1 MSFKF
6 IKIEKKVISK
16 ESSDFE
22 ENESDNENLVED
34 EKINQIQM
42 NNYQINNNLSSKK
55 ITSQNNV
62 QNLNKEKAQEKEQE
76 TNKNIE
82 TQFYELTTNGLVD
95 KIKNDYDSL
104 YINQQNDINKFVEKL
119 AKENSEL
126 KLEISE
132 LNQKIIQL
140 QIKNELNS
148 NDYIYNNNNEF
159 IENNLINKNIEINT
173 EKIVIEKNRIKDEYN
188 YIIQNI
194 TSNIISK
201 NIKSLY
207 DTLIRYIDE
216 ILKIQKINILL
227 QEENN
232 KLKKE
237 NDKIKLNFLEEK
249 NKIVQKIIQIQ
260 SETNSDINILNNNK
274 TIENKN
280 LIINTDDNVYL
291 SYIEK
296 IKNLTYEKNKL
307 LSCNYDF
314 FIKIND
320 LTQIIEEKNNIINTQ
335 IKQISSYD
343 LKILNL
349 EQELTTTKIKNK
361 EINFQLIKAKEKM
374 DESSFEKNDN
384 NFLEEKI
391 FENKCNIIKKQYE
404 NKISQLNKNLDDIT
418 QKNMNLNKKNKELK
432 ENNENLINDNLS
444 KQNLID
450 NITQEKNNIYKE
462 LTNLKTE
469 LQLTQ
474 EQLITNENEYETKIK
489 SVKETITTDNNNK
502 NINIDKIKSLI
513 NNIYE
518 KLPNNYSN
526 NKNINSN
533 INIFVK
539 NNINEIA
546 KLNEINKQINILNK
560 NEEINLAIKEENEKL
575 KNHIK
580 EIINL
585 TLEKTNIIY
594 IEKLKQDF
602 TNISFEQLFLKII
615 NYIKIFKICYL
626 LQKTKTELNFS
637 EKYITWLNGKNNLEE
652 IKNEINKINEEI
664 NEIKNI
670 IKNNSLDF
678 EKKVKNF
685 LSKDEIKVEINNIQ
699 KKYEKIITDIFE
711 YFLQYKN
718 YSNDKEYLTLQIPIK
733 NYNSMIENNMSNLS
747 LITQSI
753 ESWNIF
759 INNDLN
765 ENNNNFFQEIINMT
779 NINNNLEYNNMN
791 DLINS
796 FEENENESGDE
807 RNDNVDNANVNKNN
821 SERKINEENEEN
833 EENENENES
842 QYTLDNKE

>member
-16 ESSDFE
+16 DSSDFE
-22 ENESDNENLVED
+22 DDESDTENFED
-34 EKINQIQM
+34 EKINQI

-55 ITSQNNV
+55 ITSENIV
-62 QNLNKEKAQEKEQE
+62 QNLNKEKAEEKELE
-76 TNKNIE
+76 NNKNIE
-82 TQFYELTTNGLVD
+82 TQFYELTTNGLVE
-95 KIKNDYDSL
+95 KIKNDYDSIYL
-104 YINQQNDINKFVEKL
+104 NQQNDINKFVEKL
-119 AKENSEL
+119 AKENSKL
-126 KLEISE
+126 KFEISE
-132 LNQKIIQL
+132 LNQKILQL

-148 NDYIYNNNNEF
+148 NDINNINESN
-159 IENNLINKNIEINT
+159 ENNLINKNIEINT
-173 EKIVIEKNRIKDEYN
+173 EKIELEKNKIKDEYN

-207 DTLIRYIDE
+207 DTVIKYIDE
-216 ILKIQKINILL
+216 FLKTQKINILL
-227 QEENN
+227 QEEND

-249 NKIVQKIIQIQ
+249 NKIIQKIIQIQ

-274 TIENKN
+274 CLENNN
-280 LIINTDDNVYL
+280 LIINSDNNVYL
-291 SYIEK
+291 YYIEK

-307 LSCNYDF
+307 LSSNYDF

-335 IKQISSYD
+335 LKQISSND

-349 EQELTTTKIKNK
+349 EQELNTMKIKDK
-361 EINFQLIKAKEKM
+361 EINSQLKLAQEKM
-374 DESSFEKNDN
+374 NESSFEKNDN
-384 NFLEEKI
+384 NFFEEKI
-391 FENKCNIIKKQYE
+391 LENKYNIIKKQFE
-404 NKISQLNKNLDDIT
+404 NKITQLNKSLDDIT
-418 QKNMNLNKKNKELK
+418 QKNLNLNKNNKELK
-432 ENNENLINDNLS
+432 EKNENLINDNLS

-474 EQLITNENEYETKIK
+474 EQLITNENEYEAKIK
-489 SVKETITTDNNNK
+489 NVKETITNENNNK
-502 NINIDKIKSLI
+502 SINIDKIKSLI
-513 NNIYE
+513 NDIYE
-518 KLPNNYSN
+518 KLPNDYSN

-560 NEEINLAIKEENEKL
+560 KEEINIAIKEENEKL

-626 LQKTKTELNFS
+626 LQKTKTELNYS
-637 EKYITWLNGKNNLEE
+637 EKYITWLNEKNNFKE
-652 IKNEINKINEEI
+652 IKIEINKINEEI

-670 IKNNSLDF
+670 IKNNSLDL

-711 YFLQYKN
+711 YFLKYKN

-807 RNDNVDNANVNKNN
+807 RNDNVDNVNVNKNN

>member
-82 TQFYELTTNGLVD
+82 TQLYELTTNGLVD

-173 EKIVIEKNRIKDEYN
+173 EKIGIEKNRIKDEYN

-391 FENKCNIIKKQYE
+391 FENKYNIIKKQYE

-626 LQKTKTELNFS
+626 LQKTKTELNYS
-637 EKYITWLNGKNNLEE
+637 EKYITWLNEKNNFKE
-652 IKNEINKINEEI
+652 IKIEINKINEEI

-779 NINNNLEYNNMN
+779 TINNNLEYNNMN

-796 FEENENESGDE
+796 FEEKENENETGDE
-807 RNDNVDNANVNKNN
+807 RNDNINVNENN
-821 SERKINEENEEN
+821 SERKINEENED
-833 EENENENES
+833 NENENES

>member
-62 QNLNKEKAQEKEQE
+62 QNLNKEKSQEKEQE

-82 TQFYELTTNGLVD
+82 TQLYELTTNGLVD
-95 KIKNDYDSL
+95 KIKNDYDSI

-132 LNQKIIQL
+132 LKQKIIQL

-173 EKIVIEKNRIKDEYN
+173 EKIGIEKNRIKDEYN

-733 NYNSMIENNMSNLS
+733 NYNSMIETNMSHLS

-779 NINNNLEYNNMN
+779 NINNNLEYTNMN
-791 DLINS
+791 GLINN
-796 FEENENESGDE
+796 FEENENKNKDESVEG
-807 RNDNVDNANVNKNN
+807 RNDNLNVNEND

-833 EENENENES
+833 EENES

>member
-16 ESSDFE
+16 DSSDFE
-22 ENESDNENLVED
+22 DDESDTENFED
-34 EKINQIQM
+34 EKINQI

-55 ITSQNNV
+55 ITSENIV
-62 QNLNKEKAQEKEQE
+62 QNLNKEKAEEKELE
-76 TNKNIE
+76 NNKNIE
-82 TQFYELTTNGLVD
+82 TQFYELTTNGLVE
-95 KIKNDYDSL
+95 KIKNDYDSIYL
-104 YINQQNDINKFVEKL
+104 NQQNDINKFVEKL
-119 AKENSEL
+119 AKENSKL
-126 KLEISE
+126 KFEISE
-132 LNQKIIQL
+132 LNQKILQL

-148 NDYIYNNNNEF
+148 NDINNINESN
-159 IENNLINKNIEINT
+159 ENNLINKNIEINT
-173 EKIVIEKNRIKDEYN
+173 EKIELEKNKIKDEYN

-207 DTLIRYIDE
+207 DTVIKYIDE
-216 ILKIQKINILL
+216 FLKTQKINILL
-227 QEENN
+227 QEEND

-249 NKIVQKIIQIQ
+249 NKIIQKIIQIQ

-274 TIENKN
+274 CLENNN
-280 LIINTDDNVYL
+280 LIINSDNNVYL
-291 SYIEK
+291 YYIEK

-307 LSCNYDF
+307 LSSNYDF

-335 IKQISSYD
+335 LKQISSND

-349 EQELTTTKIKNK
+349 EQELNTMKIKDK
-361 EINFQLIKAKEKM
+361 EINSQLKLAQEKM
-374 DESSFEKNDN
+374 NESSFEKNDN
-384 NFLEEKI
+384 NFFEEKI
-391 FENKCNIIKKQYE
+391 LENKYNIIKKQFE
-404 NKISQLNKNLDDIT
+404 NKITQLNKSLDDIT
-418 QKNMNLNKKNKELK
+418 QKNLNLNKNNKELK
-432 ENNENLINDNLS
+432 EKNENLINDNLS

-474 EQLITNENEYETKIK
+474 EQLITNENEYEAKIK
-489 SVKETITTDNNNK
+489 NVKETITNENNNK
-502 NINIDKIKSLI
+502 SINIDKIKSLI
-513 NNIYE
+513 NDIYE
-518 KLPNNYSN
+518 KLPNDYSN

-560 NEEINLAIKEENEKL
+560 KEEINIAIKEENEKL

-626 LQKTKTELNFS
+626 LQKTKTELNYS
-637 EKYITWLNGKNNLEE
+637 EKYITWLNEKNNFKE
-652 IKNEINKINEEI
+652 IKIEINKINEEI

-670 IKNNSLDF
+670 IKNNSLDL

-711 YFLQYKN
+711 YFLKYKN

-807 RNDNVDNANVNKNN
+807 RNDNVDNVNVNKNN

-833 EENENENES
+833 ENENES
-842 QYTLDNKE
+842 RYTLDNKE

>member
-62 QNLNKEKAQEKEQE
+62 QNLNKEKSQEKEQE

-95 KIKNDYDSL
+95 KIKNDYDSI

-132 LNQKIIQL
+132 LNKKIIQL

-173 EKIVIEKNRIKDEYN
+173 EKIGIEKNRIKDEYN

-779 NINNNLEYNNMN
+779 TINNNLEYNNMN

-796 FEENENESGDE
+796 FEENENENETGDE
-807 RNDNVDNANVNKNN
+807 RNDNINVNENN
-821 SERKINEENEEN
+821 SERKINEENED
-833 EENENENES
+833 NENENES

>member
-16 ESSDFE
+16 DSSDFE
-22 ENESDNENLVED
+22 DDESDTENFED
-34 EKINQIQM
+34 EKINQI

-55 ITSQNNV
+55 ITSENIV
-62 QNLNKEKAQEKEQE
+62 QNLIKEKAEEKELE
-76 TNKNIE
+76 NNKNIE
-82 TQFYELTTNGLVD
+82 TQFYELTTNGLVE
-95 KIKNDYDSL
+95 KIKNDYDSIYL
-104 YINQQNDINKFVEKL
+104 NQQNDINKFVEKL
-119 AKENSEL
+119 AKENSKL
-126 KLEISE
+126 KFEISE
-132 LNQKIIQL
+132 LNQKILQL

-148 NDYIYNNNNEF
+148 NDINNINESN
-159 IENNLINKNIEINT
+159 ENNLINKNIEINT
-173 EKIVIEKNRIKDEYN
+173 EKIELEKNKIKDEYN

-207 DTLIRYIDE
+207 DTVIKYIDE
-216 ILKIQKINILL
+216 FLKTQKINILL
-227 QEENN
+227 QEEND

-249 NKIVQKIIQIQ
+249 NKIIQKIIQIQ

-274 TIENKN
+274 CLENNN
-280 LIINTDDNVYL
+280 LIINSDNNVYL
-291 SYIEK
+291 YYIEK

-307 LSCNYDF
+307 LSSNYDF

-335 IKQISSYD
+335 LKQISSND

-349 EQELTTTKIKNK
+349 EQELNTMKIKDK
-361 EINFQLIKAKEKM
+361 EINSQLKLAQEKM
-374 DESSFEKNDN
+374 NESSFEKNDN
-384 NFLEEKI
+384 NFFEEKI
-391 FENKCNIIKKQYE
+391 LENKYNIIKKQFE
-404 NKISQLNKNLDDIT
+404 NKITQLNKSLDDIT
-418 QKNMNLNKKNKELK
+418 QKNLNLNKNNKELK
-432 ENNENLINDNLS
+432 EKNENLINDNLS

-474 EQLITNENEYETKIK
+474 EQLITNENEYEAKIK
-489 SVKETITTDNNNK
+489 NVKETITNENNNK
-502 NINIDKIKSLI
+502 SINIDKIKSLI
-513 NNIYE
+513 NDIYE
-518 KLPNNYSN
+518 KLPNDYSN

-779 NINNNLEYNNMN
+779 TINNNLEYNNMN

-796 FEENENESGDE
+796 FEEIENENETGDE
-807 RNDNVDNANVNKNN
+807 RNDNINVNENN
-821 SERKINEENEEN
+821 SERKINEENED
-833 EENENENES
+833 NENENES

>member
-95 KIKNDYDSL
+95 KIKNDYDSI

-173 EKIVIEKNRIKDEYN
+173 EKIGIEKNRIKDEYN

-280 LIINTDDNVYL
+280 LIINTDDNIYL

-560 NEEINLAIKEENEKL
+560 KEEINIAIKEENEKL

-626 LQKTKTELNFS
+626 LQKTKTELNYS
-637 EKYITWLNGKNNLEE
+637 EKYITWLNEKNNFKE
-652 IKNEINKINEEI
+652 IKIEINKINEEI

-670 IKNNSLDF
+670 IKNNSLDL

-711 YFLQYKN
+711 YFLKYKN

-807 RNDNVDNANVNKNN
+807 RNDNVDNVNVNKNN

>member
-16 ESSDFE
+16 DSSDFE
-22 ENESDNENLVED
+22 DDESDTENFED
-34 EKINQIQM
+34 EKINQI

-55 ITSQNNV
+55 ITSENIV
-62 QNLNKEKAQEKEQE
+62 QNLNKEKAEEKELE
-76 TNKNIE
+76 NNKNIE
-82 TQFYELTTNGLVD
+82 TQFYELTTNGLVE
-95 KIKNDYDSL
+95 KIKNDYDSIYL
-104 YINQQNDINKFVEKL
+104 NQQNDINKFVEKL
-119 AKENSEL
+119 AKENSKL
-126 KLEISE
+126 KFEISE
-132 LNQKIIQL
+132 LNQKILQL

-148 NDYIYNNNNEF
+148 NDINNINESN
-159 IENNLINKNIEINT
+159 ENNLINKNIEINT
-173 EKIVIEKNRIKDEYN
+173 EKIELEKNKIKDEYN

-207 DTLIRYIDE
+207 DTVIKYIDE
-216 ILKIQKINILL
+216 FLKTQKINILL
-227 QEENN
+227 QEEND

-249 NKIVQKIIQIQ
+249 NKIIQKIIQIQ

-274 TIENKN
+274 CLENNN
-280 LIINTDDNVYL
+280 LIINSDNNVYL
-291 SYIEK
+291 YYIEK

-307 LSCNYDF
+307 LSSNYDF

-335 IKQISSYD
+335 LKQISSND

-349 EQELTTTKIKNK
+349 EQELNTMKIKDK
-361 EINFQLIKAKEKM
+361 EINSQLKLAQEKM
-374 DESSFEKNDN
+374 NESSFEKNDN
-384 NFLEEKI
+384 NFFEEKI
-391 FENKCNIIKKQYE
+391 LENKYNIIKKQFE
-404 NKISQLNKNLDDIT
+404 NKITQLNKSLDDIT
-418 QKNMNLNKKNKELK
+418 QKNLNLNKNNKELK
-432 ENNENLINDNLS
+432 EKNENLINDNLS

-474 EQLITNENEYETKIK
+474 EQLITNENEYEAKIK
-489 SVKETITTDNNNK
+489 NVKETITNENNNK
-502 NINIDKIKSLI
+502 SINIDKIKSLI
-513 NNIYE
+513 NDIYE
-518 KLPNNYSN
+518 KLPNDYSN

-560 NEEINLAIKEENEKL
+560 KEEINIAIKEENEKL

-626 LQKTKTELNFS
+626 LQKTKTELNYS
-637 EKYITWLNGKNNLEE
+637 EKYITWLNEKNNFKE
-652 IKNEINKINEEI
+652 IKIEINKINEEI

-670 IKNNSLDF
+670 IKNNSLDL

-711 YFLQYKN
+711 YFLKYKN

-807 RNDNVDNANVNKNN
+807 RNDNVDNVNVNKNN
-821 SERKINEENEEN
+821 SERKINEEN

>member
-16 ESSDFE
+16 DSSDFE
-22 ENESDNENLVED
+22 DDESDTENFED
-34 EKINQIQM
+34 EKINQI

-55 ITSQNNV
+55 ITSENIV
-62 QNLNKEKAQEKEQE
+62 QNLNKEKAEEKELE
-76 TNKNIE
+76 NNKNIE
-82 TQFYELTTNGLVD
+82 TQFYELTTNGLVE
-95 KIKNDYDSL
+95 KIKNDCDSIYL
-104 YINQQNDINKFVEKL
+104 NQQNDINKFVEKL
-119 AKENSEL
+119 AKENSKL
-126 KLEISE
+126 KFEISE
-132 LNQKIIQL
+132 LNQKILQL

-148 NDYIYNNNNEF
+148 NDIYNINESN
-159 IENNLINKNIEINT
+159 ENNLINKNIEINT
-173 EKIVIEKNRIKDEYN
+173 EKIELEKNKIKDEYN

-207 DTLIRYIDE
+207 DTVIKYIDE
-216 ILKIQKINILL
+216 FLKTQKINILL
-227 QEENN
+227 QEEND

-274 TIENKN
+274 CLENNN
-280 LIINTDDNVYL
+280 LIINSDNNVYL
-291 SYIEK
+291 YYIEK

-307 LSCNYDF
+307 LSSNYDF

-335 IKQISSYD
+335 LKQISSND

-349 EQELTTTKIKNK
+349 EQELNTMKIKDK
-361 EINFQLIKAKEKM
+361 EINSQLKLAQEKM
-374 DESSFEKNDN
+374 NESSFEKNDN
-384 NFLEEKI
+384 NFFEEKI
-391 FENKCNIIKKQYE
+391 LENKYNIIKKQFE
-404 NKISQLNKNLDDIT
+404 NKITQLNKSLDDIT
-418 QKNMNLNKKNKELK
+418 QKNLNLNKNNKELK
-432 ENNENLINDNLS
+432 EKNENLINDNLS

-474 EQLITNENEYETKIK
+474 EQLITNENEYEAKIK
-489 SVKETITTDNNNK
+489 NVKETITNENNNK
-502 NINIDKIKSLI
+502 SINIDKIKSLI
-513 NNIYE
+513 NDIYE
-518 KLPNNYSN
+518 KLPNDYSN

-560 NEEINLAIKEENEKL
+560 KEEINIAIKEENEKL

-626 LQKTKTELNFS
+626 LQKTKTELNYS
-637 EKYITWLNGKNNLEE
+637 EKYITWLNEKNNFKE
-652 IKNEINKINEEI
+652 IKIEINKINEEI

-670 IKNNSLDF
+670 IKNNSLDL

-711 YFLQYKN
+711 YFLKYKN

-807 RNDNVDNANVNKNN
+807 RNDNVDNVNANKNN
-821 SERKINEENEEN
+821 SERKINEEN

>member
-95 KIKNDYDSL
+95 KIKNDYDSI

-148 NDYIYNNNNEF
+148 NDYIYNNNNEY

-173 EKIVIEKNRIKDEYN
+173 EKIGIEKNRIKDEYN

-207 DTLIRYIDE
+207 ETLIKYIDDN
-216 ILKIQKINILL
+216 LKIQKINILL

-444 KQNLID
+444 K
-450 NITQEKNNIYKE
+450 
-462 LTNLKTE
+462 
-469 LQLTQ
+469 
-474 EQLITNENEYETKIK
+474 
-489 SVKETITTDNNNK
+489 
-502 NINIDKIKSLI
+502 
-513 NNIYE
+513 
-518 KLPNNYSN
+518 
-526 NKNINSN
+526 
-533 INIFVK
+533 
-539 NNINEIA
+539 
-546 KLNEINKQINILNK
+546 
-560 NEEINLAIKEENEKL
+560 
-575 KNHIK
+575 
-580 EIINL
+580 
-585 TLEKTNIIY
+585 
-594 IEKLKQDF
+594 
-602 TNISFEQLFLKII
+602 
-615 NYIKIFKICYL
+615 
-626 LQKTKTELNFS
+626 
-637 EKYITWLNGKNNLEE
+637 
-652 IKNEINKINEEI
+652 
-664 NEIKNI
+664 
-670 IKNNSLDF
+670 
-678 EKKVKNF
+678 
-685 LSKDEIKVEINNIQ
+685 
-699 KKYEKIITDIFE
+699 
-711 YFLQYKN
+711 
-718 YSNDKEYLTLQIPIK
+718 
-733 NYNSMIENNMSNLS
+733 
-747 LITQSI
+747 
-753 ESWNIF
+753 
-759 INNDLN
+759 
-765 ENNNNFFQEIINMT
+765 
-779 NINNNLEYNNMN
+779 
-791 DLINS
+791 
-796 FEENENESGDE
+796 
-807 RNDNVDNANVNKNN
+807 
-821 SERKINEENEEN
+821 
-833 EENENENES
+833 
-842 QYTLDNKE
+842 

>member
-62 QNLNKEKAQEKEQE
+62 QNLNKEKSQEKEQE

-82 TQFYELTTNGLVD
+82 TQFYELTTYGLVD
-95 KIKNDYDSL
+95 KIKNDYDSI

-132 LNQKIIQL
+132 LNKKIIQL

-173 EKIVIEKNRIKDEYN
+173 EKIGIEKNRIKDEYN
-188 YIIQNI
+188 FIIQNI

-207 DTLIRYIDE
+207 DTLIKYIDE
-216 ILKIQKINILL
+216 NLKIQKINILL

-450 NITQEKNNIYKE
+450 NITQGKNNIYKE

-474 EQLITNENEYETKIK
+474 EQLISNENEYETKIK

-779 NINNNLEYNNMN
+779 TINNNLEYNNTN

-796 FEENENESGDE
+796 FEENENENETGDE
-807 RNDNVDNANVNKNN
+807 RNDNINVNENN
-821 SERKINEENEEN
+821 SERKINEENEDN
-833 EENENENES
+833 ENENENES

>member
-148 NDYIYNNNNEF
+148 NDYIYNNNEF

-173 EKIVIEKNRIKDEYN
+173 EKIGIEKNRIKDEYN

-652 IKNEINKINEEI
+652 IKNDINKINEEI

-796 FEENENESGDE
+796 FEENENENETGDE
-807 RNDNVDNANVNKNN
+807 RNDNINVNENN
-821 SERKINEENEEN
+821 SERKINE
-833 EENENENES
+833 ENENES

>member
-1 MSFKF
+1 M
-6 IKIEKKVISK
+6 
-16 ESSDFE
+16 
-22 ENESDNENLVED
+22 
-34 EKINQIQM
+34 
-42 NNYQINNNLSSKK
+42 
-55 ITSQNNV
+55 
-62 QNLNKEKAQEKEQE
+62 
-76 TNKNIE
+76 
-82 TQFYELTTNGLVD
+82 
-95 KIKNDYDSL
+95 
-104 YINQQNDINKFVEKL
+104 EKL
-119 AKENSEL
+119 AKENSKL
-126 KLEISE
+126 KFEISE
-132 LNQKIIQL
+132 LNQKILQL

-148 NDYIYNNNNEF
+148 NDINNINESN
-159 IENNLINKNIEINT
+159 ENNLINKNIEINT
-173 EKIVIEKNRIKDEYN
+173 EKIELEKNKIKDEYN

-207 DTLIRYIDE
+207 DTVIKYIDE
-216 ILKIQKINILL
+216 FLKTQKINILL
-227 QEENN
+227 QEEND

-249 NKIVQKIIQIQ
+249 NKIIQKIIQIQ

-274 TIENKN
+274 CLENNN
-280 LIINTDDNVYL
+280 LIINSDNNVYL
-291 SYIEK
+291 YYIEK

-307 LSCNYDF
+307 LSSNYDF

-335 IKQISSYD
+335 LKQISSND

-349 EQELTTTKIKNK
+349 EQELNTMKIKDK
-361 EINFQLIKAKEKM
+361 EINSQLKLAQEKM
-374 DESSFEKNDN
+374 NESSFEKNDN
-384 NFLEEKI
+384 NFFEEKI
-391 FENKCNIIKKQYE
+391 LENKYNIIKKQFE
-404 NKISQLNKNLDDIT
+404 NKITQLNKSLDDIT
-418 QKNMNLNKKNKELK
+418 QKNLNLNKNNKELK
-432 ENNENLINDNLS
+432 EKNENLINDNLS

-474 EQLITNENEYETKIK
+474 EQLITNENEYEAKIK
-489 SVKETITTDNNNK
+489 NVKETITNENNNK
-502 NINIDKIKSLI
+502 SINIDKIKSLI
-513 NNIYE
+513 NDIYE
-518 KLPNNYSN
+518 KLPNDYSN

-560 NEEINLAIKEENEKL
+560 KEEINIAIKEENEKL

-626 LQKTKTELNFS
+626 LQKTKTELNYS
-637 EKYITWLNGKNNLEE
+637 EKYITWLNEKNNFKE
-652 IKNEINKINEEI
+652 IKIEINKINEEI

-670 IKNNSLDF
+670 IKNNSLDL

-711 YFLQYKN
+711 YFLKYKN

-807 RNDNVDNANVNKNN
+807 RNDNVDNVNANKNN

>member
-62 QNLNKEKAQEKEQE
+62 QNLNKEKSQEKEQE

-148 NDYIYNNNNEF
+148 NDYIYNNNNEY
-159 IENNLINKNIEINT
+159 IENNLIKKNIEINT
-173 EKIVIEKNRIKDEYN
+173 EKIGIEKNRIKDEYN

-349 EQELTTTKIKNK
+349 EQELNSTKIKNK
-361 EINFQLIKAKEKM
+361 EINSQLIKAKEKM

-779 NINNNLEYNNMN
+779 TINNNLEYNNMN

-796 FEENENESGDE
+796 FEENENENETGDE
-807 RNDNVDNANVNKNN
+807 RNDNINVNENN
-821 SERKINEENEEN
+821 SERKNNEENED
-833 EENENENES
+833 NENENES

>member
-82 TQFYELTTNGLVD
+82 TQLYELTTNGLVD

-173 EKIVIEKNRIKDEYN
+173 EKIGIEKNRIKDEYN

-526 NKNINSN
+526 K
-533 INIFVK
+533 
-539 NNINEIA
+539 
-546 KLNEINKQINILNK
+546 
-560 NEEINLAIKEENEKL
+560 
-575 KNHIK
+575 
-580 EIINL
+580 
-585 TLEKTNIIY
+585 
-594 IEKLKQDF
+594 
-602 TNISFEQLFLKII
+602 
-615 NYIKIFKICYL
+615 
-626 LQKTKTELNFS
+626 
-637 EKYITWLNGKNNLEE
+637 
-652 IKNEINKINEEI
+652 
-664 NEIKNI
+664 
-670 IKNNSLDF
+670 
-678 EKKVKNF
+678 
-685 LSKDEIKVEINNIQ
+685 
-699 KKYEKIITDIFE
+699 
-711 YFLQYKN
+711 
-718 YSNDKEYLTLQIPIK
+718 
-733 NYNSMIENNMSNLS
+733 
-747 LITQSI
+747 
-753 ESWNIF
+753 
-759 INNDLN
+759 
-765 ENNNNFFQEIINMT
+765 
-779 NINNNLEYNNMN
+779 
-791 DLINS
+791 
-796 FEENENESGDE
+796 
-807 RNDNVDNANVNKNN
+807 
-821 SERKINEENEEN
+821 
-833 EENENENES
+833 
-842 QYTLDNKE
+842 

>member
-62 QNLNKEKAQEKEQE
+62 QNLNKEKVQEKEQE

-95 KIKNDYDSL
+95 KIKNDYDSI

-173 EKIVIEKNRIKDEYN
+173 EKIGIEKNRIKDEYN

-280 LIINTDDNVYL
+280 LIISTDDNVYL

-349 EQELTTTKIKNK
+349 EQELNSTKTKNK

-796 FEENENESGDE
+796 FEENENENETGDE
-807 RNDNVDNANVNKNN
+807 RNDNINVNENN
-821 SERKINEENEEN
+821 SERKINEENED
-833 EENENENES
+833 NENENES

>member
-16 ESSDFE
+16 DSSDFE
-22 ENESDNENLVED
+22 DDESNTENFED
-34 EKINQIQM
+34 EKINQI
-42 NNYQINNNLSSKK
+42 NNYKINNNLSSKK
-55 ITSQNNV
+55 ITSENIV
-62 QNLNKEKAQEKEQE
+62 QNLNKEKAEEKEPE
-76 TNKNIE
+76 NNKNIE
-82 TQFYELTTNGLVD
+82 TQFYELTTNGLVE
-95 KIKNDYDSL
+95 KIKNDYDSIYL
-104 YINQQNDINKFVEKL
+104 NQQNDINKFVEKL
-119 AKENSEL
+119 AKENSKL
-126 KLEISE
+126 KFEISE
-132 LNQKIIQL
+132 LNQKILQL

-148 NDYIYNNNNEF
+148 NDINNINESN
-159 IENNLINKNIEINT
+159 ENNLINKNIEINT
-173 EKIVIEKNRIKDEYN
+173 EKIELEKNKIKDEYN

-216 ILKIQKINILL
+216 ILKIQKTNILL

-249 NKIVQKIIQIQ
+249 NKIIQKIIQIQ

-274 TIENKN
+274 CLENNN
-280 LIINTDDNVYL
+280 LIINSDNNVYL
-291 SYIEK
+291 YYIEK

-307 LSCNYDF
+307 LSSNYDF

-335 IKQISSYD
+335 LKQISSND

-349 EQELTTTKIKNK
+349 EQELNTMKIKDK
-361 EINFQLIKAKEKM
+361 EINSQLKLAQEKM
-374 DESSFEKNDN
+374 NESSFEKKDN
-384 NFLEEKI
+384 NFFEEKI
-391 FENKCNIIKKQYE
+391 LENKYNIIKKQFE
-404 NKISQLNKNLDDIT
+404 NKITQLNKSLDDIT
-418 QKNMNLNKKNKELK
+418 QNNLNLNINNKELK
-432 ENNENLINDNLS
+432 EKNENLINDNLS

-474 EQLITNENEYETKIK
+474 EQLITNENEYEAKIK
-489 SVKETITTDNNNK
+489 NVKETITNENNNK
-502 NINIDKIKSLI
+502 SINIDKIKSLI
-513 NNIYE
+513 NDIYE

-539 NNINEIA
+539 DNINEIA

-560 NEEINLAIKEENEKL
+560 KEEINIAIKEENEKL

-779 NINNNLEYNNMN
+779 TINNNLEYNNMN

-796 FEENENESGDE
+796 FEENENENETGDE
-807 RNDNVDNANVNKNN
+807 RNDNINVNENN
-821 SERKINEENEEN
+821 SERKINEENE
-833 EENENENES
+833 NENEN
-842 QYTLDNKE
+842 

>member
-16 ESSDFE
+16 DSSDFE
-22 ENESDNENLVED
+22 DDESDTENFED
-34 EKINQIQM
+34 EKINQI

-55 ITSQNNV
+55 ITSENIV
-62 QNLNKEKAQEKEQE
+62 QNLNKEKAEEKELE
-76 TNKNIE
+76 NNKNIE
-82 TQFYELTTNGLVD
+82 TQFYELTTNGLVE
-95 KIKNDYDSL
+95 KIKNDYDSIYL
-104 YINQQNDINKFVEKL
+104 NQQNDINKFVEKL
-119 AKENSEL
+119 AKENSKL
-126 KLEISE
+126 KFEISE
-132 LNQKIIQL
+132 LNQKILQL

-148 NDYIYNNNNEF
+148 NDINNINESN
-159 IENNLINKNIEINT
+159 ENNLINKNIEINT
-173 EKIVIEKNRIKDEYN
+173 EKIELEKNKIKDEYN

-807 RNDNVDNANVNKNN
+807 RNDNVDNVNANKNN

>member
-62 QNLNKEKAQEKEQE
+62 QNLNKEKSQEKEQE

-173 EKIVIEKNRIKDEYN
+173 EKIGIEKNRIKDEYN

-796 FEENENESGDE
+796 FEENENENETGDE
-807 RNDNVDNANVNKNN
+807 RNDNINVNENN
-821 SERKINEENEEN
+821 SERKINEENED
-833 EENENENES
+833 NENENES

>member
-62 QNLNKEKAQEKEQE
+62 QNLNKEKSQEKEQE

-82 TQFYELTTNGLVD
+82 TQFYELTTYGLVD
-95 KIKNDYDSL
+95 KIKNDYDSI

-132 LNQKIIQL
+132 LNKKIIQL

-173 EKIVIEKNRIKDEYN
+173 EKIGIEKNRIKDEYN
-188 YIIQNI
+188 FIIQNI

-207 DTLIRYIDE
+207 DTLIKYIDE
-216 ILKIQKINILL
+216 NLKIQKINILL

-474 EQLITNENEYETKIK
+474 EQLISNENEYETKIK

-711 YFLQYKN
+711 YFLKYKN

-807 RNDNVDNANVNKNN
+807 RNDNVDNVNVNKNN

>member
-16 ESSDFE
+16 DSSDFE
-22 ENESDNENLVED
+22 DDESDTENFED
-34 EKINQIQM
+34 EKINQI

-55 ITSQNNV
+55 ITSENIV
-62 QNLNKEKAQEKEQE
+62 QNLNKEKAEEKELE
-76 TNKNIE
+76 NNKNIE
-82 TQFYELTTNGLVD
+82 TQFYELTTNGLVE
-95 KIKNDYDSL
+95 KIKNDYDSIYL
-104 YINQQNDINKFVEKL
+104 NQQNDINKFVEKL
-119 AKENSEL
+119 AKENSKL
-126 KLEISE
+126 KFEISE
-132 LNQKIIQL
+132 LNQKILQL

-148 NDYIYNNNNEF
+148 NDINNINESN
-159 IENNLINKNIEINT
+159 ENNLINKNIEINT
-173 EKIVIEKNRIKDEYN
+173 EKIELEKNKIKDEYN

-320 LTQIIEEKNNIINTQ
+320 LTQIIEEKNNIINKQ

-807 RNDNVDNANVNKNN
+807 RNDNVDNVNVNKNN
-821 SERKINEENEEN
+821 SERKINEEN

>member
-62 QNLNKEKAQEKEQE
+62 QNLNKEKSQENEQE

-173 EKIVIEKNRIKDEYN
+173 EKIGIEKNRIKDEYN

-227 QEENN
+227 QEEND

-779 NINNNLEYNNMN
+779 TINNNLEYNNMN

-796 FEENENESGDE
+796 FEENENENETGDE
-807 RNDNVDNANVNKNN
+807 RNDNINVNENN
-821 SERKINEENEEN
+821 SERKINEENED
-833 EENENENES
+833 NENENES

>member
-6 IKIEKKVISK
+6 IKIEKKVIYK
-16 ESSDFE
+16 DSSDFE
-22 ENESDNENLVED
+22 DDESDTENFED
-34 EKINQIQM
+34 EKINQI

-55 ITSQNNV
+55 ITSENIV
-62 QNLNKEKAQEKEQE
+62 QNLNKEKAEEKELE
-76 TNKNIE
+76 NNKNIE
-82 TQFYELTTNGLVD
+82 TQFYELTTNGLVE
-95 KIKNDYDSL
+95 KIKNDYDSIYL
-104 YINQQNDINKFVEKL
+104 NQQNDINKFVEKL
-119 AKENSEL
+119 AKENSKL
-126 KLEISE
+126 KFEISE
-132 LNQKIIQL
+132 LNQKILQL

-148 NDYIYNNNNEF
+148 NDINNINESN
-159 IENNLINKNIEINT
+159 ENNLINKNIEINT
-173 EKIVIEKNRIKDEYN
+173 EKIELEKNKIKDEYN

-207 DTLIRYIDE
+207 DTVIKYIDE
-216 ILKIQKINILL
+216 FLKTQKINILL
-227 QEENN
+227 QEEND

-249 NKIVQKIIQIQ
+249 NKIIQKIIQIQ

-274 TIENKN
+274 CLENNN
-280 LIINTDDNVYL
+280 LIINSDNNVYL
-291 SYIEK
+291 YYIEK

-307 LSCNYDF
+307 LSSNYDF

-335 IKQISSYD
+335 LKQISSND

-349 EQELTTTKIKNK
+349 EQELNTMKIKDK
-361 EINFQLIKAKEKM
+361 EINSQLKLAQEKM
-374 DESSFEKNDN
+374 NESSFEKNDN
-384 NFLEEKI
+384 NFFEEKI
-391 FENKCNIIKKQYE
+391 LENKYNIIKKQFE
-404 NKISQLNKNLDDIT
+404 NKITQLNKSLDDIT
-418 QKNMNLNKKNKELK
+418 QKNLNLNKNNKELK
-432 ENNENLINDNLS
+432 EKNENLINDNLS

-474 EQLITNENEYETKIK
+474 EQLITNENEYEAKIK
-489 SVKETITTDNNNK
+489 NVKETITNENNNK
-502 NINIDKIKSLI
+502 SINIDKIKSLI
-513 NNIYE
+513 NDIYE
-518 KLPNNYSN
+518 KLPNDYSN

-560 NEEINLAIKEENEKL
+560 KEEINIAIKEENEKL

-626 LQKTKTELNFS
+626 LQKTKTELNYS
-637 EKYITWLNGKNNLEE
+637 EKYITWLNEKNNFKE
-652 IKNEINKINEEI
+652 IKIEINKINEEI

-670 IKNNSLDF
+670 IKNNSLDL

-711 YFLQYKN
+711 YFLKYKN

-807 RNDNVDNANVNKNN
+807 RNDNVDNVNVNKNN

>member
-42 NNYQINNNLSSKK
+42 NNYQIDNNLSSKK
-55 ITSQNNV
+55 ITSQNNA

-95 KIKNDYDSL
+95 KIKNDYDSI

-148 NDYIYNNNNEF
+148 NDYIYNNNNKF

-173 EKIVIEKNRIKDEYN
+173 EKIGIEKNRIKDEYN

-361 EINFQLIKAKEKM
+361 EINSQLIKAKEKM

-779 NINNNLEYNNMN
+779 TINNNLEYNNMN

-796 FEENENESGDE
+796 FEENKNENETGDE
-807 RNDNVDNANVNKNN
+807 RNDNINVNENN
-821 SERKINEENEEN
+821 SERKINEENED
-833 EENENENES
+833 NENENES

>member
-16 ESSDFE
+16 DSSDFE
-22 ENESDNENLVED
+22 DDESDTENFED
-34 EKINQIQM
+34 EKINQI

-55 ITSQNNV
+55 IISENIV
-62 QNLNKEKAQEKEQE
+62 QNLNKEKAEEKELE
-76 TNKNIE
+76 NNKNIE
-82 TQFYELTTNGLVD
+82 TQFYELTTNGLVE
-95 KIKNDYDSL
+95 KIKNDYDSIYL
-104 YINQQNDINKFVEKL
+104 NQQNDINKFVEKL
-119 AKENSEL
+119 AKENSKL
-126 KLEISE
+126 KFEISE
-132 LNQKIIQL
+132 LNQKILQL

-148 NDYIYNNNNEF
+148 NDINNINESN
-159 IENNLINKNIEINT
+159 ENNLINKNIEINT
-173 EKIVIEKNRIKDEYN
+173 EKIELEKNKIKDEYN

-207 DTLIRYIDE
+207 DTVIKYIDE
-216 ILKIQKINILL
+216 FLKTQKINILL
-227 QEENN
+227 QEEND

-779 NINNNLEYNNMN
+779 TINNNLEYNNMN

-796 FEENENESGDE
+796 FEENENENETGDE
-807 RNDNVDNANVNKNN
+807 RNDNINVNENN
-821 SERKINEENEEN
+821 SERKINEENED
-833 EENENENES
+833 NENENES

>member
-62 QNLNKEKAQEKEQE
+62 QNLNKEKSQEKEQE

-82 TQFYELTTNGLVD
+82 TQLYELTTNGLVD
-95 KIKNDYDSL
+95 KIKNDYDSI

-148 NDYIYNNNNEF
+148 NDYIYNNNNEY
-159 IENNLINKNIEINT
+159 IENNLIKKNIEINT
-173 EKIVIEKNRIKDEYN
+173 EKIGIEKNRIKDEYN

-349 EQELTTTKIKNK
+349 EQELNSTKIKNK
-361 EINFQLIKAKEKM
+361 EINSQLIKAKEKM

-796 FEENENESGDE
+796 FEENENENETGDE
-807 RNDNVDNANVNKNN
+807 RNDNINVNENN
-821 SERKINEENEEN
+821 SERKINEENED
-833 EENENENES
+833 NENENES

>member
-1 MSFKF
+1 M
-6 IKIEKKVISK
+6 IYLIISK

-62 QNLNKEKAQEKEQE
+62 QNLNKEKSQEKEQE

-82 TQFYELTTNGLVD
+82 TQLYELTTHGLVD

-140 QIKNELNS
+140 QIKIELNS

-173 EKIVIEKNRIKDEYN
+173 EKIGIEKNRIKDEYN

-518 KLPNNYSN
+518 KLPNNYIN

-602 TNISFEQLFLKII
+602 SNISFEQLFLKII

-626 LQKTKTELNFS
+626 LQKTKTELNYS
-637 EKYITWLNGKNNLEE
+637 EKYITWLNEKNNF
-652 IKNEINKINEEI
+652 KEI

-807 RNDNVDNANVNKNN
+807 RNDNVDNVNVNKNN
-821 SERKINEENEEN
+821 SERKINEEN

>member
-55 ITSQNNV
+55 ITSQNNA
-62 QNLNKEKAQEKEQE
+62 QNLNKEKSQEKEQE

-82 TQFYELTTNGLVD
+82 TQFYELTNNGLVD
-95 KIKNDYDSL
+95 KIKNDYDSI

-173 EKIVIEKNRIKDEYN
+173 EKIGIEKNRIKDEYN

-216 ILKIQKINILL
+216 ILKIQKTNILL

-320 LTQIIEEKNNIINTQ
+320 LTQIIEEKNNIINSQ

-779 NINNNLEYNNMN
+779 TINNNLEYNNMN

-796 FEENENESGDE
+796 FEENENENETGDE
-807 RNDNVDNANVNKNN
+807 RNDNINVNENN
-821 SERKINEENEEN
+821 SERKINEENE
-833 EENENENES
+833 NENEN
-842 QYTLDNKE
+842 

>member
-16 ESSDFE
+16 DSSDFE
-22 ENESDNENLVED
+22 DDESNTENFED
-34 EKINQIQM
+34 EKINQI
-42 NNYQINNNLSSKK
+42 NNYKINNNLSSKK
-55 ITSQNNV
+55 ITSENIV
-62 QNLNKEKAQEKEQE
+62 QNLNKEKAEEKEPE
-76 TNKNIE
+76 NNKNIE
-82 TQFYELTTNGLVD
+82 TQFYELTTNGLVE
-95 KIKNDYDSL
+95 KIKNDYDSIYL
-104 YINQQNDINKFVEKL
+104 NQQNDINKFVEKL
-119 AKENSEL
+119 AKENSKL
-126 KLEISE
+126 KFEISE
-132 LNQKIIQL
+132 LNQKILQL

-148 NDYIYNNNNEF
+148 NDINNINESN
-159 IENNLINKNIEINT
+159 ENNLINKNIEINT
-173 EKIVIEKNRIKDEYN
+173 EKIELEKNKIKDEYN

-207 DTLIRYIDE
+207 DTIIKYIDE
-216 ILKIQKINILL
+216 FLKTQKINILL
-227 QEENN
+227 QEEND

-237 NDKIKLNFLEEK
+237 HDKIKLNFLEEK
-249 NKIVQKIIQIQ
+249 NKIIQKIIQIQ

-274 TIENKN
+274 CLENNN
-280 LIINTDDNVYL
+280 LIINSDNNVYL
-291 SYIEK
+291 YYIEK

-307 LSCNYDF
+307 LSSNYDF

-335 IKQISSYD
+335 LKQISSND

-349 EQELTTTKIKNK
+349 EQELNTMKIKDK
-361 EINFQLIKAKEKM
+361 EINSQLKLAQEKM
-374 DESSFEKNDN
+374 NESSFEKKDN
-384 NFLEEKI
+384 NFFEEKI
-391 FENKCNIIKKQYE
+391 LENKYNIIKKQFE
-404 NKISQLNKNLDDIT
+404 NKITQLNKSLDDIT
-418 QKNMNLNKKNKELK
+418 QNNLNLNINNKELK
-432 ENNENLINDNLS
+432 EKNENLINDNLS

-474 EQLITNENEYETKIK
+474 EQLITNENEYEAKIK
-489 SVKETITTDNNNK
+489 NVKETITNENNNK
-502 NINIDKIKSLI
+502 SINIDKIKSLI
-513 NNIYE
+513 NDIYE
-518 KLPNNYSN
+518 KLPNEYSN

-539 NNINEIA
+539 DNINEIA

-560 NEEINLAIKEENEKL
+560 KEEINIAIKEENEKL

-626 LQKTKTELNFS
+626 LQKTKTELNYS
-637 EKYITWLNGKNNLEE
+637 EKYITWLNEKNNFKE
-652 IKNEINKINEEI
+652 IKIEINKINEEI

-670 IKNNSLDF
+670 IKNSSLDL

-711 YFLQYKN
+711 YFLKYKN

-807 RNDNVDNANVNKNN
+807 RNDNVDNVNVNKNN
-821 SERKINEENEEN
+821 SERKINEEN

>member
-62 QNLNKEKAQEKEQE
+62 QNLNKEKSQEKEQE

-82 TQFYELTTNGLVD
+82 TQLYELTTNGLVD
-95 KIKNDYDSL
+95 KIKNDYDSI

-159 IENNLINKNIEINT
+159 IENNLIKKNIEINT
-173 EKIVIEKNRIKDEYN
+173 EKIGIEKNRIKDEYN

-349 EQELTTTKIKNK
+349 EQELNSTKIKNK
-361 EINFQLIKAKEKM
+361 EINSQLIKAKEKM

-796 FEENENESGDE
+796 FEENENENETGDE
-807 RNDNVDNANVNKNN
+807 RNDNINVNENN
-821 SERKINEENEEN
+821 SERKINEENED
-833 EENENENES
+833 NENENES